1 MNGKALAIL
10 VVATA
15 GLSVAAYLA
24 SRSGGGQSVET
35 PAGIDTP
42 LFPDLAKGLAAAR
55 TIEIRDGQRTVTLAR
70 GTASD
75 PWTIRDKHGYP
86 ASDRVA
92 TLISSLASSRIIEE
106 KTSKPERYALLGVAG
121 ASEPGSTSREITFHD
136 ESGGTLLGLIV
147 GNAAEPGASG
157 ARGGMFV
164 RRRGE
169 SASYLASGSV
179 VADADPMSWLDRVVM
194 QVDRNRLHSVRIT
207 RHEEGPVG
215 EDPAQ
220 TPILDLVRPSESDLN
235 FSVRNMPP
243 GRELRAPAA
252 ADSPSQS
259 LGYFAIEDVKPRA
272 EVNFEASEPAGPTAG
287 DDRAPFA
294 RATSRFTTF
303 DGLVVTVRVTK
314 QGGVH
319 WAAIDVA
326 FDENEVVPEGERAEG
341 AAPSKRKPIDEV
353 RKEASELAA
362 KLGPWAF
369 AISEWNARQLAGRL
383 TDLLKP
389 VEKPE
394 TVGPQKPDGV
404 IDGPPPV
411 QGPG

>member
-1 MNGKALAIL
+1 VNGKALAIL

-24 SRSGGGQSVET
+24 TRGGGVEQSKT
-35 PAGIDTP
+35 PANVEAA
-42 LFPDLAKGLAAAR
+42 LFPDLAKSLAAAR

-70 GTASD
+70 AQATD

-92 TLISSLASSRIIEE
+92 SLISSIASARIVEE

-121 ASEPGSTSREITFHD
+121 ASEAGSTSREIALKD
-136 ESGGTLLGLIV
+136 ESGKPVLGLIV
-147 GNAAEPGASG
+147 GNAAEPGVTGS
-157 ARGGMFV
+157 RGGVFV
-164 RRRGE
+164 RRLGE
-169 SASYLASGSV
+169 AVSYLATGTIM
-179 VADADPMSWLDRVVM
+179 ADTDPMSWLDRVVL
-194 QVDRNRLHSVRIT
+194 QVERNRLHSVRIT
-207 RHEEGPVG
+207 RHEDGPVG

-220 TPILDLVRPSESDLN
+220 TPILDLVRANETDLN
-235 FSVRNMPP
+235 FAVRNMPP

-259 LGYFAIEDVKPRA
+259 LGYFSIEDVKPRA
-272 EVNFEASEPAGPTAG
+272 EVNFEVSEAAGPVAG

-303 DGLVVTVRVTK
+303 DGLVFTVRVTR
-314 QGGVH
+314 QAGVH

-341 AAPSKRKPIDEV
+341 SPPSKRKPADEV
-353 RKEASELAA
+353 RKEAADLGA

-369 AISEWNARQLAGRL
+369 AISEWNARQLSGRL

-404 IDGPPPV
+404 VDSPLPA